1 PRFEVKKR
9 DGLARTG
16 IFAMEK
22 IKIMFPCA
30 IDPEH
35 LFPSL
40 GYRKLSNIPL
50 PAGPEFVQEYEE
62 TRHEQ
67 PVPVHPEGKITAV
80 SGDCIIVAGWHT
92 ALRNPADY
100 VRDLIVLK
108 EKNPPDVAWFAPA
121 AALPSNVHLLCYSGF
136 DLFDFTGVDLASVQG
151 VYCLPEGEY
160 PADWMERGLCCCSGC
175 DAGDLKEHN
184 RIALVKELALISA
197 FIGRSDL
204 RSLVE
209 SRCRMNAAQ
218 VSVLRYLDKQYR
230 FLEQRVPIARTAP
243 LLATTGESITR
254 VEVRRFAERLIT
266 RYIPPDAE
274 VAVLLP
280 CSARKPYSRSQSHRR
295 FSAAIDGRAHEL
307 ILTSPLG
314 LVPRDLELLYPAA
327 HYDVPVTGYWDREE
341 KDLIA
346 ATVAAYLRKH
356 NYRRVIVHL
365 EGGAAEVAMQAA
377 EMAGVVPEHTCQGR
391 PVGNA
396 SLSVLAGTLG
406 GEKRVRN
413 DIIRGVA
420 SWQFGEKV
428 ETRGMTV
435 RGRYPRLSVTRDRI
449 PLFSIDPGN
458 GLLRPTFQG
467 WELLGRRYIVRIDDF
482 MPEGDILAPGVTG
495 VDPAIREGDEVLVRG
510 RLATATGRAA
520 MGASEMERSSRGVA
534 VKVRK
539 VKKHA
544 AI

>member
-1 PRFEVKKR
+1 MKRR

-16 IFAMEK
+16 IFGIEDRT
-22 IKIMFPCA
+22 ITFPCT
-30 IDPEH
+30 IDAER

-40 GYRKLSNIPL
+40 GGRALSNIPL
-50 PAGPEFVQEYEE
+50 SAGPEFVQEYEVI
-62 TRHEQ
+62 RDDQ
-67 PVPVHPEGKITAV
+67 PVPVHPEGNITAV
-80 SGDCIIVAGWHT
+80 SGDCVIVAGWHT
-92 ALRNPADY
+92 AVRNPAEY
-100 VRDLIVLK
+100 VRNLISLK
-108 EKNPPDVAWFAPA
+108 EKNPPDTAWFAPA

-136 DLFDFTGVDLASVQG
+136 DLFDNTGVDLASVRG
-151 VYCLPEGEY
+151 VFCLPEGEF
-160 PADWMERGLCCCSGC
+160 PADWMDRGLCCCSGC
-175 DAGDLKEHN
+175 SAGDLKEHN
-184 RIALVKELALISA
+184 RIALRKELALISA

-209 SRCRMNAAQ
+209 SRCRMHAAQ
-218 VSVLRYLDKQYR
+218 VSVLRYLDRQYR
-230 FLEQRVPIARTAP
+230 FLEQRVPIARPAP

-266 RYIPPDAE
+266 RYVPPDAE

-346 ATVAAYLRKH
+346 TTVAAYLKKH
-356 NYRRVIVHL
+356 GYRRVIIHL
-365 EGGAAEVAMQAA
+365 EGGAAEVAEQAA
-377 EMAGVVPEHTCQGR
+377 EMAGIVPEHTGHGR
-391 PVGNA
+391 PAGSGALNT
-396 SLSVLAGTLG
+396 LAGALG

-413 DIIRGVA
+413 DIVRGVA
-420 SWQFGEKV
+420 SWQFGVKI
-428 ETRGMTV
+428 ETRGLLV
-435 RGRYPRLSVTRDRI
+435 RGRYPRLSITRDRV
-449 PLFSIDPGN
+449 PLFSVDPGT

-467 WELLGRRYIVRIDDF
+467 WELLGERYIVQIDDF
-482 MPEGDILAPGVTG
+482 IPEGDILAPGVAG
-495 VDPAIREGDEVLVRG
+495 VDPAIREGDEVLVQG

-534 VKVRK
+534 VRVRKVRK
-539 VKKHA
+539 HA
-544 AI
+544 L

>member
-1 PRFEVKKR
+1 MKRR

-16 IFAMEK
+16 FFGIGENTLT
-22 IKIMFPCA
+22 FPCV
-30 IDPEH
+30 IDAEQY
-35 LFPSL
+35 FPVL
-40 GYRKLSNIPL
+40 RDRTLSNIPL
-50 PAGPEFVQEYEE
+50 SAGPEFVQEYEADGDD
-62 TRHEQ
+62 Q
-67 PVPVHPEGKITAV
+67 PVPVHPEGNVTAA
-80 SGDCIIVAGWHT
+80 SGDCVIIGGWHT

-108 EKNPPDVAWFAPA
+108 EKNPPDVAWLVPA

-151 VYCLPEGEY
+151 IFCLPEGEF
-160 PADWMERGLCCCSGC
+160 PADWMERGLCCCNGC
-175 DAGDLKEHN
+175 IAGDLHEHN

-218 VSVLRYLDKQYR
+218 VSVLRYLDRQYR
-230 FLEQRVPIARTAP
+230 FLDPRIPISRTAP

-254 VEVRRFAERLIT
+254 VEVRRFAERLMT

-346 ATVAAYLRKH
+346 ATVAAYLKKH
-356 NYRRVIVHL
+356 DYRRVILHL
-365 EGGAAEVAMQAA
+365 EGGAAEVAEQAA
-377 EMAGVVPEHTCQGR
+377 EMAGIVPEHTGHGR
-391 PVGNA
+391 PTGSA
-396 SLSVLAGTLG
+396 ALTALAGALG

-413 DIIRGVA
+413 DIVRGVA
-420 SWQFGEKV
+420 SWQFGVKI
-428 ETRGMTV
+428 ETRGLLV
-435 RGRYPRLSVTRDRI
+435 RGRYPRLSVTRDRV
-449 PLFSIDPGN
+449 PLFSVDPGT

-467 WELLGRRYIVRIDDF
+467 WEMLGERYIVRIDDF
-482 MPEGDILAPGVTG
+482 MPEGDILAPGITG
-495 VDPAIREGDEVLVRG
+495 VDPAIREGDEVFVRG

-520 MGASEMERSSRGVA
+520 MGASEMERSSHGVA
-534 VKVRK
+534 VRVRK
-539 VKKHA
+539 VKKHVL
-544 AI
+544 